1 MPVFSLQS
9 RHNQSNHMQMTAYKQ
24 GKRTRSAV
32 EKERSQNTGF
42 SGGDITSIS
51 NHIMTQLANQF
62 PVCMASDEFHF
73 FPQHRPDHIDWSI
86 WDDFSAESISEMVLR
101 NRSWQNTLTQFC
113 TSDSDPMTKVDA
125 ELLQRVLLTL
135 TEQLT
140 LVAPQQKQ
148 PTFYL
153 TILGIGLAEAI
164 DNGPNALISRLKGLP
179 DFINQTRH
187 TLKDVPQLFVRLA
200 LKMLPAQISWLKS
213 LAPPQELLKPILAA
227 FVKFETRLHELPFN
241 EAVLTEADLYERV
254 ASEHMRCDMTP
265 VAIAEAIEIELTETH
280 EILTKEAERREPGQ
294 AWQTVIDNLP
304 RPKIPSGGIAEVYR
318 QTIDQLAQHSVAQ
331 GFLST
336 EDSIAWPVQ
345 VEMIPDYMRP
355 VRSNAAFSALP
366 GHPPQGGIFY
376 IQNSKEAMAPP
387 ADYRL
392 LTAHE
397 TFPGHHLLDSH
408 RWNQKREARRHIE
421 FPIFYEGWASFSEEL
436 LFDTS
441 FFGNKIDRML
451 LAKRRFWR
459 ALRGRVD
466 LEVHTRQRKPEEAA
480 AMLIEFGLPSKQ
492 AKNMVNRYILKPG
505 YQLAYTI
512 GRRCFRH
519 LYDQY
524 RVMGREPHTFA
535 QKVLT
540 QGEVGFD
547 TLAHVLS
554 QGG

>member
-1 MPVFSLQS
+1 MV
-9 RHNQSNHMQMTAYKQ
+9 K
-24 GKRTRSAV
+24 
-32 EKERSQNTGF
+32 KERPQSKGV

-51 NHIMTQLANQF
+51 DHIMTQLANQF

-73 FPQHRPDHIDWSI
+73 FPQHRPDQPDWSI
-86 WDDFSAESISEMVLR
+86 WDDFSAESMAELILR
-101 NRSWQNTLTQFC
+101 NRSWQKTLTQFC
-113 TSDSDPMTKVDA
+113 TSDSDPMAKVDA
-125 ELLQRVLLTL
+125 ELLQRVLQTL
-135 TEQLT
+135 IEHLT

-179 DFINQTRH
+179 DFIHQARH
-187 TLKDVPQLFVRLA
+187 ALKDVPQLFVCLA
-200 LKMLPAQISWLKS
+200 LKMLPDQISWLKS
-213 LAPPQELLKPILAA
+213 LSPPQELLQPVLAA
-227 FVKFETRLHELPFN
+227 FVNFETLLRELPFH
-241 EAVLTEADLYERV
+241 EAVLIEADLYEKV
-254 ASEHMRCDMTP
+254 ASEHMRCDMKS
-265 VAIAEAIEIELTETH
+265 VAIAEAIQIELTETQ

-304 RPKIPSGGIAEVYR
+304 RPKIPPGGIAEVYR

-336 EDSIAWPVQ
+336 EESIAWPVQ

-366 GHPPQGGIFY
+366 GHPPQGGVFY
-376 IQNSKEAMAPP
+376 IQNSKDAKAPP

-397 TFPGHHLLDSH
+397 TYPGHHLLDSH
-408 RWNQKREARRHIE
+408 RWNQKQVARRHIE

-436 LFDTS
+436 LFDTG
-441 FFGNKIDRML
+441 FLEDRYDRIL

-466 LEVHTRQRKPEEAA
+466 LEIHTRQRKPEEAA

-492 AKNMVNRYILKPG
+492 AKDMVNRYILKPG

-512 GRRCFRH
+512 GRRHFRH

-524 RVMGREPHTFA
+524 RGMGREPHTFA
-535 QKVLT
+535 QKVLA
-540 QGEVGFD
+540 QGEIGFD